1 MTAREIGGAVTEV
14 VAACVAPAL
23 ILEVP
28 SERIVAASP
37 SAQSLLSATGDG
49 IVGRSLEEFAEDQ
62 PTGALALL
70 AVGKLNGYESLRKM
84 RLADGRTE
92 LVRVWI
98 RGLGSAHPFP
108 FVLAVF
114 YQHAHP
120 GGVPAPAGSWDERL
134 HPVIGTTDSA
144 LHIEQI
150 SIDVEALLG
159 YRPADVLGGSLFT
172 LFEPEDGPSLLS
184 ALAQA
189 ANRHAGVSLWLRA
202 RRAQGGVV
210 SCQMLVVS
218 TVPAMTYAFALLPGE
233 ETLDPLIDSGDMREL
248 VWRLCRG
255 ANAIAASR
263 EAVGAS
269 ESDPGILSQLTSREL
284 EIVLMLLSGDR
295 VPEIARAL
303 YLAQGTVRNH
313 LSAVFRR
320 LGVSSQQELISMLRT
335 RSRLPR

>member
-1 MTAREIGGAVTEV
+1 MTAEIAGPVTDV
-14 VAACVAPAL
+14 VAACAAPAL

-37 SAQSLLSATGDG
+37 SAVELLSATGED
-49 IVGRSLEEFAEDQ
+49 IIGRSLEDFAEDQ
-62 PTGALALL
+62 PSGALPLL
-70 AVGKLNGYESLRKM
+70 ATGKLNGYEALRTM
-84 RLADGRTE
+84 HLADGRTE
-92 LVRVWI
+92 PVRVWI
-98 RGLGSAHPFP
+98 RGLGNAQPPP

-114 YQHAHP
+114 YRHGYPA
-120 GGVPAPAGSWDERL
+120 GVPAPAVNWDERL

-150 SIDVEALLG
+150 SVDLKALLG
-159 YRPADVLGGSLFT
+159 YQPDDVVGSSLFT
-172 LFEPEDGPSLLS
+172 LFDPEDGPSLLW

-189 ANRHAGVSLWLRA
+189 ASRYAGVSLWLRA
-202 RRAQGGVV
+202 RRQSGGLVP
-210 SCQMLVVS
+210 CQMLVVS
-218 TVPAMTYAFALLPGE
+218 MVPEMTYAFALLPGE

-255 ANAIAASR
+255 ANAVAAGR
-263 EAVGAS
+263 EAGGAS
-269 ESDPGILSQLTSREL
+269 ERDPEILSQLTSREL

-313 LSAVFRR
+313 LSAVFKR